1 MKYVLGGT
9 DGLAMVKGRQ
19 EKKKEENVLFGKN
32 HCSKIEACSTIVT
45 GVVFLKRVVSGV
57 KICKRIRRPGL

>member
-1 MKYVLGGT
+1 
-9 DGLAMVKGRQ
+9 MVKGRQ